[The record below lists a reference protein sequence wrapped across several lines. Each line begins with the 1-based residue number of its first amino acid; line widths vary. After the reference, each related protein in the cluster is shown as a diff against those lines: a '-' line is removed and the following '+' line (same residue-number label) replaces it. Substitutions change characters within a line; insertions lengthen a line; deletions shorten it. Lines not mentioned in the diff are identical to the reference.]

1 MGVTEIVFITIVT
14 VSLGGCLL
22 YGIYES
28 KKKK

>member
-14 VSLGGCLL
+14 VSQRR
-22 YGIYES
+22 YQMYSIYET